1 MTVKPVFASIILAT
15 LAAAAP
21 AGAAEQ
27 IHDPVGFGAGQRIPG
42 TLTLNFSEDGR
53 DARITPIFSNY
64 RPKVVFNGREV
75 ICMIRF
81 APEIR
86 TIAPGESGEVNL
98 DCKDPVSI
106 ARASTR
112 MIVREGRKDVGYV
125 DIHLPPAPDEGTME
139 GEQAR

>member
-1 MTVKPVFASIILAT
+1 MTLKPVFASIILAT

-27 IHDPVGFGAGQRIPG
+27 IHDPVGFGPGQRIPA

-53 DARITPIFSNY
+53 DARITPIYSNY

-81 APEIR
+81 APEIG

-98 DCKDPVSI
+98 DCKDPVSV
-106 ARASTR
+106 ARAGTR
-112 MIVREGRKDVGYV
+112 MIVREGRKEVGYV
-125 DIHLPPAPDEGTME
+125 DIHLPPAPDGDTPE

>member
-1 MTVKPVFASIILAT
+1 MNPKPVFASIILAT

-27 IHDPVGFGAGQRIPG
+27 IHDPVGFGPGQRIPA

-53 DARITPIFSNY
+53 DARITPIYSNY

-81 APEIR
+81 APEIG

-98 DCKDPVSI
+98 DCKDPVSV
-106 ARASTR
+106 ARAGTR
-112 MIVREGRKDVGYV
+112 MMVREGRKEVGYV
-125 DIHLPPAPDEGTME
+125 DIHLPPAPDGDTPD